1 MTRLSKAPASYG
13 VSYKGSK
20 NKIAAEVVYNIPSAP
35 LLIDVFAGGGAI
47 THAALLSHRFSSIL
61 ANDYDCGALQLFYR
75 ASHGLIDFKE
85 ERKRWVSREDFKR
98 LKDTDPIVRYN
109 WSFSNGGR
117 DYLYSKDRE
126 PYKRAYHF
134 ALNCNDWTEWNAI
147 GLEKFEP
154 TRQSIRAHAEEIKD
168 IYIRWWLKHNCYE
181 GEIEAL
187 IANLKQD
194 IERQS
199 EELRQWLC
207 EALTDS
213 GITQAEVGRR
223 LNTQMHGHYFGK
235 NQWEFPTKEAYDQM
249 RTFMPKLD
257 KEYEQVVGLYKLRKS
272 LESLERLQ
280 SLENLHSFESLQ
292 SLQSL
297 ESLHRLE
304 RLESLENLHRLERL
318 QSLENLH
325 RLEELQSLENLHRLE
340 RLENL
345 ENLHRLERLTI
356 SKADYK
362 DIFVSEPTTVI
373 YCDPPYINTSGYE
386 DAIRESGFNH
396 AEFYDWCEAQKG
408 LVVLS
413 EYTAPADRFTCVWSK
428 EKIVLSAGAKYQI
441 PKVER
446 LFVVKGHEDDYWDLM
461 AAHKPSTLF
470 DQDQRQAM
478 I

>member
-13 VSYKGSK
+13 VSYQGSK
-20 NKIAAEVVYNIPSAP
+20 NKIAAEVVYNLPSAP

-235 NQWEFPTKEAYDQM
+235 SQWEFPTKEAYDQM

-272 LESLERLQ
+272 LESLQSLESLESLDRLERLQ
-280 SLENLHSFESLQ
+280 SLESLQRLERLQSLHRLERLQSHQSLESLQ

-297 ESLHRLE
+297 QSLERLE
-304 RLESLENLHRLERL
+304 RLESLENLEK
-318 QSLENLH
+318 
-325 RLEELQSLENLHRLE
+325 
-340 RLENL
+340 
-345 ENLHRLERLTI
+345 LTI

-446 LFVVKGHEDDYWDLM
+446 LFVVKGHDDDYWDLM

>member
-47 THAALLSHRFSSIL
+47 THAALLSHRFGSIL

-75 ASHGLIDFKE
+75 ACHGLIDFKE

-98 LKDTDPIVRYN
+98 LKDTDPIVRYH

-181 GEIEAL
+181 GDIEAL

-207 EALTDS
+207 EALTDAE
-213 GITQAEVGRR
+213 ITQAEVGRR
-223 LNTQMHGHYFGK
+223 LNTQMHRHYFGK
-235 NQWEFPTKEAYDQM
+235 SQWEFPTKEAYDQM

-272 LESLERLQ
+272 LA
-280 SLENLHSFESLQ
+280 
-292 SLQSL
+292 
-297 ESLHRLE
+297 
-304 RLESLENLHRLERL
+304 SLENLHRLESL
-318 QSLENLH
+318 ESLENFHRLESLERLESLH
-325 RLEELQSLENLHRLE
+325 RLES
-340 RLENL
+340 
-345 ENLHRLERLTI
+345 LERLTI

-441 PKVER
+441 KKVER

>member
-1 MTRLSKAPASYG
+1 MTMLSKAPANYG
-13 VSYKGSK
+13 VSYIGSK

-47 THAALLSHRFSSIL
+47 THAALLSHRFSYIL

-75 ASHGLIDFKE
+75 ASHGLIDFEE
-85 ERKRWVSREDFKR
+85 ERKRWVSQEDFKR

-117 DYLYSKDRE
+117 NYLYSKEIE

-134 ALNCNDWTEWNAI
+134 ARNCNDRTEWNAI
-147 GLEKFEP
+147 GLGKVKP
-154 TRQSIRAHAEEIKD
+154 TSLSIRDHAEEIKD

-181 GEIEAL
+181 GDIEAL

-207 EALTDS
+207 EALTDA

-223 LNTQMHGHYFGK
+223 INNQMQGHYFGK

-249 RTFMPKLD
+249 RSFMPKLD
-257 KEYEQVVGLYKLRKS
+257 KEYEEVVGLYKLRKS
-272 LESLERLQ
+272 LQR
-280 SLENLHSFESLQ
+280 LQ

-297 ESLHRLE
+297 ERLQ
-304 RLESLENLHRLERL
+304 RLQRL
-318 QSLENLH
+318 QS
-325 RLEELQSLENLHRLE
+325 
-340 RLENL
+340 
-345 ENLHRLERLTI
+345 LTI

-428 EKIVLSAGAKYQI
+428 EKIVLAGGAKYQST
-441 PKVER
+441 KVER

-461 AAHKPSTLF
+461 EAHKPSTLF

>member
-223 LNTQMHGHYFGK
+223 LNTQMHRHYFGK
-235 NQWEFPTKEAYDQM
+235 SQWEFPTKEAYDQM

-272 LESLERLQ
+272 LESL
-280 SLENLHSFESLQ
+280 
-292 SLQSL
+292 QSL
-297 ESLHRLE
+297 ESLE
-304 RLESLENLHRLERL
+304 SLESLQNFQRLERL
-318 QSLENLH
+318 QSLE
-325 RLEELQSLENLHRLE
+325 SLENLE
-340 RLENL
+340 K
-345 ENLHRLERLTI
+345 LTI

-446 LFVVKGHEDDYWDLM
+446 LFVVKGHDDDYWDLM

>member
-20 NKIAAEVVYNIPSAP
+20 NKIAAEVVYNLPSAP

-75 ASHGLIDFKE
+75 ASHGLIDFEE

-117 DYLYSKDRE
+117 NYLYSKDRE

-187 IANLKQD
+187 IANLSQD

-207 EALTDS
+207 EALTDA

-235 NQWEFPTKEAYDQM
+235 SQWEFPTKEAYDQM
-249 RTFMPKLD
+249 RTFMPKLN

-272 LESLERLQ
+272 LESLENLHRLESLE
-280 SLENLHSFESLQ
+280 SLENLHR
-292 SLQSL
+292 L
-297 ESLHRLE
+297 ENLHGLE
-304 RLESLENLHRLERL
+304 RLESLENLH
-318 QSLENLH
+318 SLE
-325 RLEELQSLENLHRLE
+325 S
-340 RLENL
+340 
-345 ENLHRLERLTI
+345 LTI

-373 YCDPPYINTSGYE
+373 YCDPPYINTDVKIYK

-441 PKVER
+441 TKVER

>member
-13 VSYKGSK
+13 VSYLGSK

-75 ASHGLIDFKE
+75 ASHGLIDFEE

-98 LKDTDPIVRYN
+98 LKDTDPIVRYH

-117 DYLYSKDRE
+117 NYLYSIEKE

-134 ALNCNDWTEWNAI
+134 ALNCNDRTEWNAI
-147 GLEKFEP
+147 GLDKFEP
-154 TRQSIRAHAEEIKD
+154 TSQSIRAHAEEIKD

-181 GEIEAL
+181 GDSEAL

-207 EALTDS
+207 EALTDA
-213 GITQAEVGRR
+213 GITQAEVGKR
-223 LNTQMHGHYFGK
+223 LNTQMQRHYFGK
-235 NQWEFPTKEAYDQM
+235 SQWAFPNKEAYDQM

-257 KEYEQVVGLYKLRKS
+257 KEYEEVVGLYKLRKS
-272 LESLERLQ
+272 LESLQRLQSIQRPQRLESLQSIQRPQRLQ
-280 SLENLHSFESLQ
+280 SLQRLQRLQ

-297 ESLHRLE
+297 ESL
-304 RLESLENLHRLERL
+304 
-318 QSLENLH
+318 Q
-325 RLEELQSLENLHRLE
+325 
-340 RLENL
+340 
-345 ENLHRLERLTI
+345 RLTI

-386 DAIRESGFNH
+386 DAIQESGFNH

-428 EKIVLSAGAKYQI
+428 EKRVLAGGAKFQST
-441 PKVER
+441 KVER

>member
-13 VSYKGSK
+13 VSYQGSK
-20 NKIAAEVVYNIPSAP
+20 NKIAAEVVYNLPSAP

-47 THAALLSHRFSSIL
+47 THAALLSHRFGSIL

-109 WSFSNGGR
+109 WSFSNGGIY
-117 DYLYSKDRE
+117 YLSSKEIE

-134 ALNCNDWTEWNAI
+134 ARNCNDRTEWNAI
-147 GLEKFEP
+147 GLDKVEP
-154 TRQSIRAHAEEIKD
+154 TRLSIREHAEEIKD
-168 IYIRWWLKHNCYE
+168 NYIRWWLKHNCYE
-181 GEIEAL
+181 GDIEAL
-187 IANLKQD
+187 IAN
-194 IERQS
+194 
-199 EELRQWLC
+199 
-207 EALTDS
+207 
-213 GITQAEVGRR
+213 
-223 LNTQMHGHYFGK
+223 
-235 NQWEFPTKEAYDQM
+235 
-249 RTFMPKLD
+249 
-257 KEYEQVVGLYKLRKS
+257 
-272 LESLERLQ
+272 Q
-280 SLENLHSFESLQ
+280 SLENLMS
-292 SLQSL
+292 
-297 ESLHRLE
+297 
-304 RLESLENLHRLERL
+304 
-318 QSLENLH
+318 
-325 RLEELQSLENLHRLE
+325 LQSLENLHRLE
-340 RLENL
+340 RLESL

-373 YCDPPYINTSGYE
+373 YCDPPYINCDPRIYK

-396 AEFYDWCEAQKG
+396 AEFYDWCEAQKA

-428 EKIVLSAGAKYQI
+428 EKRVLVGGAKRQI
-441 PKVER
+441 TKVER

-461 AAHKPSTLF
+461 EAHKPSTLF

>member
-75 ASHGLIDFKE
+75 ASHGLIDFEE

-98 LKDTDPIVRYN
+98 LKDTDPIVRYH

-154 TRQSIRAHAEEIKD
+154 TRQSIRAHAEEIND

-207 EALTDS
+207 EALTDA

-223 LNTQMHGHYFGK
+223 LNTQMQRHYFGK
-235 NQWEFPTKEAYDQM
+235 SQWEFPTKEAYDQM

-257 KEYEQVVGLYKLRKS
+257 KEYEKVVGLYKLRKS
-272 LESLERLQ
+272 LESLE
-280 SLENLHSFESLQ
+280 SLENLHS
-292 SLQSL
+292 L
-297 ESLHRLE
+297 ES
-304 RLESLENLHRLERL
+304 
-318 QSLENLH
+318 
-325 RLEELQSLENLHRLE
+325 
-340 RLENL
+340 
-345 ENLHRLERLTI
+345 LTI

-408 LVVLS
+408 LLVLS

-428 EKIVLSAGAKYQI
+428 EKIVLSAGAKYQTK
-441 PKVER
+441 KVER

>member
-20 NKIAAEVVYNIPSAP
+20 NKIAAEVVYNLPSAP

-117 DYLYSKDRE
+117 NYLYSKDRE

-154 TRQSIRAHAEEIKD
+154 TRQSIRAHAEEIRD

-207 EALTDS
+207 EALTDA

-235 NQWEFPTKEAYDQM
+235 SQWEFPTKEAYDQM
-249 RTFMPKLD
+249 RTFIPKLD
-257 KEYEQVVGLYKLRKS
+257 KEYEQVVGLYHLRKS
-272 LESLERLQ
+272 
-280 SLENLHSFESLQ
+280 
-292 SLQSL
+292 
-297 ESLHRLE
+297 
-304 RLESLENLHRLERL
+304 LESLENLHRLESL
-318 QSLENLH
+318 ESLENLH
-325 RLEELQSLENLHRLE
+325 
-340 RLENL
+340 NL
-345 ENLHRLERLTI
+345 ESLTI

-413 EYTAPADRFTCVWSK
+413 EYTVPADRFTCVWSK

-441 PKVER
+441 TKVER

>member
-20 NKIAAEVVYNIPSAP
+20 NKIADEVVYNIPSAP

-47 THAALLSHRFSSIL
+47 THAALLSHRFGSIL

-75 ASHGLIDFKE
+75 ASHGLIDFE
-85 ERKRWVSREDFKR
+85 DERKRWVSREDFKR
-98 LKDTDPIVRYN
+98 LKDTDPIVRYH
-109 WSFSNGGR
+109 WSFSNGGIT
-117 DYLYSKDRE
+117 YLYSKERE

-134 ALNCNDWTEWNAI
+134 ARNCNDRTEWNAI

-154 TRQSIRAHAEEIKD
+154 TRLNILAHAEEIKD
-168 IYIRWWLKHNCYE
+168 IYIRWWLKHNCNE
-181 GEIEAL
+181 GDIEAL

-207 EALTDS
+207 EALTDA

-223 LNTQMHGHYFGK
+223 LNTQMQGHYFGK
-235 NQWEFPTKEAYDQM
+235 SQWEFPTKEAYDQM

-257 KEYEQVVGLYKLRKS
+257 KEYEKVVGLYKLRKS
-272 LESLERLQ
+272 LERLQ
-280 SLENLHSFESLQ
+280 SLKSLQ
-292 SLQSL
+292 SLQS
-297 ESLHRLE
+297 
-304 RLESLENLHRLERL
+304 
-318 QSLENLH
+318 
-325 RLEELQSLENLHRLE
+325 
-340 RLENL
+340 
-345 ENLHRLERLTI
+345 LTI

-428 EKIVLSAGAKYQI
+428 EKIVLSAGAKYQST
-441 PKVER
+441 KVER

-461 AAHKPSTLF
+461 EAHKPSTLF

>member
-75 ASHGLIDFKE
+75 ASHGLIDFEE

-109 WSFSNGGR
+109 WSFSNNGR

-187 IANLKQD
+187 IANLSQD

-207 EALTDS
+207 EALTDA

-235 NQWEFPTKEAYDQM
+235 SQWEFPTKEAYDQM

-272 LESLERLQ
+272 LESRE
-280 SLENLHSFESLQ
+280 SLESHNRLE
-292 SLQSL
+292 SL
-297 ESLHRLE
+297 ESLESHNRLE
-304 RLESLENLHRLERL
+304 RLESLESHN
-318 QSLENLH
+318 
-325 RLEELQSLENLHRLE
+325 
-340 RLENL
+340 
-345 ENLHRLERLTI
+345 RLERLTI

-373 YCDPPYINTSGYE
+373 YCDPPYINTDPRIYK

-428 EKIVLSAGAKYQI
+428 EKRVLAGGAKCQI
-441 PKVER
+441 KKVER

>member
-47 THAALLSHRFSSIL
+47 THAALLSHRFGSIL

-75 ASHGLIDFKE
+75 ACHGLIDFKE

-98 LKDTDPIVRYN
+98 LKDTDPIVRYH

-134 ALNCNDWTEWNAI
+134 ALNCNDSTEWNAI

-181 GEIEAL
+181 GDIEAL

-207 EALTDS
+207 EALTDAE
-213 GITQAEVGRR
+213 ITQAEVGRR
-223 LNTQMHGHYFGK
+223 LNTQMHRHYFGK
-235 NQWEFPTKEAYDQM
+235 SQWEFPTKEAYDQM

-272 LESLERLQ
+272 LA
-280 SLENLHSFESLQ
+280 
-292 SLQSL
+292 
-297 ESLHRLE
+297 
-304 RLESLENLHRLERL
+304 SLENLHRLESL
-318 QSLENLH
+318 ESLENFHRLESLERLESLH
-325 RLEELQSLENLHRLE
+325 RLES
-340 RLENL
+340 
-345 ENLHRLERLTI
+345 LERLTI

-441 PKVER
+441 KKVER

>member
-20 NKIAAEVVYNIPSAP
+20 NKIAAEAVYNIPSAP

-207 EALTDS
+207 EALTDA

-223 LNTQMHGHYFGK
+223 LNTQMHRHYFGK
-235 NQWEFPTKEAYDQM
+235 SQWEFPTKEAYDQM

-272 LESLERLQ
+272 LESLESLQ
-280 SLENLHSFESLQ
+280 NLH
-292 SLQSL
+292 SL
-297 ESLHRLE
+297 ESL
-304 RLESLENLHRLERL
+304 ESLQNLHRLESLQKL
-318 QSLENLH
+318 QS
-325 RLEELQSLENLHRLE
+325 
-340 RLENL
+340 
-345 ENLHRLERLTI
+345 LERLTI

-441 PKVER
+441 KKVER

>member
-47 THAALLSHRFSSIL
+47 THAALLSHRFGSIL

-98 LKDTDPIVRYN
+98 LKDTDPIVRYH

-117 DYLYSKDRE
+117 TYLYSKDRE

-134 ALNCNDWTEWNAI
+134 ALNCNDRTEWNAI

-207 EALTDS
+207 EALTDAE
-213 GITQAEVGRR
+213 ITQAEVGRR
-223 LNTQMHGHYFGK
+223 LNTQMHRHYFGK
-235 NQWEFPTKEAYDQM
+235 SQWEFPTKEAYDQM

-272 LESLERLQ
+272 LESLENLHRLESLE
-280 SLENLHSFESLQ
+280 SLENFHRLESLER
-292 SLQSL
+292 L

-304 RLESLENLHRLERL
+304 S
-318 QSLENLH
+318 
-325 RLEELQSLENLHRLE
+325 
-340 RLENL
+340 
-345 ENLHRLERLTI
+345 LERLTI

-441 PKVER
+441 TKVER

>member
-1 MTRLSKAPASYG
+1 MTRLSKAPANYG
-13 VSYKGSK
+13 VSYQGSK
-20 NKIAAEVVYNIPSAP
+20 NKIAAEVVYNLPSAP

-47 THAALLSHRFSSIL
+47 THAALLSHRFCSIL

-75 ASHGLIDFKE
+75 ASHGLIDFEE

-98 LKDTDPIVRYN
+98 LKDTDPIVRYH
-109 WSFSNGGR
+109 WSFSNNGR
-117 DYLYSKDRE
+117 NYLYSKEIE

-134 ALNCNDWTEWNAI
+134 ARNCNDRTEWNAI
-147 GLEKFEP
+147 GFEKFEP
-154 TRQSIRAHAEEIKD
+154 TRLSIRAHAEEIKD

-187 IANLKQD
+187 IANLSQD

-199 EELRQWLC
+199 EDLRQWLC
-207 EALTDS
+207 EALTDA

-223 LNTQMHGHYFGK
+223 LNIQMQGHYFGK
-235 NQWEFPTKEAYDQM
+235 SQWEFPTKEAYDQM

-257 KEYEQVVGLYKLRKS
+257 KEYEEVVGLYKLRKS
-272 LESLERLQ
+272 LESL
-280 SLENLHSFESLQ
+280 
-292 SLQSL
+292 QSL
-297 ESLHRLE
+297 ES
-304 RLESLENLHRLERL
+304 LERL
-318 QSLENLH
+318 QSLE
-325 RLEELQSLENLHRLE
+325 RLESLQ
-340 RLENL
+340 RLENFQSL
-345 ENLHRLERLTI
+345 QSLTI

-428 EKIVLSAGAKYQI
+428 EKRVLAGGAKCQI
-441 PKVER
+441 TKVER

-470 DQDQRQAM
+470 DQDQRQA
-478 I
+478 II

>member
-13 VSYKGSK
+13 VSYRGSK

-47 THAALLSHRFSSIL
+47 THAALLSHRFGSIL

-75 ASHGLIDFKE
+75 ASHGLIDFEE

-98 LKDTDPIVRYN
+98 LKDTDPIVRYH
-109 WSFSNGGR
+109 WSFSNRGR
-117 DYLYSKDRE
+117 DYIYSKDRE

-187 IANLKQD
+187 IANLSQD

-207 EALTDS
+207 EALTDA

-223 LNTQMHGHYFGK
+223 LNTQMQGHYFGK
-235 NQWEFPTKEAYDQM
+235 SQWEFPTKEAYDQM

-272 LESLERLQ
+272 LER
-280 SLENLHSFESLQ
+280 LENLHR
-292 SLQSL
+292 L
-297 ESLHRLE
+297 ESLH
-304 RLESLENLHRLERL
+304 SLENLHRLERL
-318 QSLENLH
+318 HRLESLESLETLESLEYLHRLEKLESLENLH
-325 RLEELQSLENLHRLE
+325 SLES
-340 RLENL
+340 
-345 ENLHRLERLTI
+345 LTI

-386 DAIRESGFNH
+386 EAIRESGFNH

-428 EKIVLSAGAKYQI
+428 EKIVLAAGAKYQI
-441 PKVER
+441 TKVER

>member
-13 VSYKGSK
+13 VSYLGSK
-20 NKIAAEVVYNIPSAP
+20 NKIAAEVVYNLPSAP

-47 THAALLSHRFSSIL
+47 THAALLSHRFGSIL

-75 ASHGLIDFKE
+75 ASHGLIDFEE

-98 LKDTDPIVRYN
+98 LKDTDPIVRYL

-117 DYLYSKDRE
+117 YYLYPKEIE

-134 ALNCNDWTEWNAI
+134 ARNCNDRTEWNAI
-147 GLEKFEP
+147 GLDKVEP
-154 TRQSIRAHAEEIKD
+154 TRLSIRDHAEEIKD
-168 IYIRWWLKHNCYE
+168 NYIRWWLKHNCYE
-181 GEIEAL
+181 GDIEAL
-187 IANLKQD
+187 IAN
-194 IERQS
+194 
-199 EELRQWLC
+199 
-207 EALTDS
+207 
-213 GITQAEVGRR
+213 
-223 LNTQMHGHYFGK
+223 
-235 NQWEFPTKEAYDQM
+235 
-249 RTFMPKLD
+249 
-257 KEYEQVVGLYKLRKS
+257 
-272 LESLERLQ
+272 Q
-280 SLENLHSFESLQ
+280 SLENLMS
-292 SLQSL
+292 
-297 ESLHRLE
+297 
-304 RLESLENLHRLERL
+304 L

-325 RLEELQSLENLHRLE
+325 RLESLQSLENLHSLE
-340 RLENL
+340 S
-345 ENLHRLERLTI
+345 LTI

-441 PKVER
+441 TKVER

>member
-13 VSYKGSK
+13 VSYQGSK

-75 ASHGLIDFKE
+75 ASHGLIDFEE

-207 EALTDS
+207 EALTDA

-235 NQWEFPTKEAYDQM
+235 SQWEFPTKEAYDQM

-272 LESLERLQ
+272 LASLESLE
-280 SLENLHSFESLQ
+280 SLEY
-292 SLQSL
+292 
-297 ESLHRLE
+297 LHRLE
-304 RLESLENLHRLERL
+304 RLESLPSYESLESLEYLHRLE
-318 QSLENLH
+318 SLENLH
-325 RLEELQSLENLHRLE
+325 SLES
-340 RLENL
+340 
-345 ENLHRLERLTI
+345 LTI

-441 PKVER
+441 TKVER

>member
-1 MTRLSKAPASYG
+1 MTRLSKAPATYG

-47 THAALLSHRFSSIL
+47 THAALLSHRFGSIL

-75 ASHGLIDFKE
+75 ASHGLIDFEE

-98 LKDTDPIVRYN
+98 LKDTDPIVRYH
-109 WSFSNGGR
+109 WSFSNGGSV
-117 DYLYSKDRE
+117 YLYSIEKE

-134 ALNCNDWTEWNAI
+134 ARNCNDLTEWNAI

-154 TRQSIRAHAEEIKD
+154 TRQNIRAHAEEIKD

-181 GEIEAL
+181 GNIEAL

-207 EALTDS
+207 EALTDA

-223 LNTQMHGHYFGK
+223 LNTQMQGHYFGK
-235 NQWEFPTKEAYDQM
+235 SQWEFPTKEAYDQM

-257 KEYEQVVGLYKLRKS
+257 KEYEEVVGLYKLRKS
-272 LESLERLQ
+272 LESLE
-280 SLENLHSFESLQ
+280 SLQ
-292 SLQSL
+292 RLQSL
-297 ESLHRLE
+297 ESLECLQRLQ
-304 RLESLENLHRLERL
+304 RL
-318 QSLENLH
+318 QSLQNLQN
-325 RLEELQSLENLHRLE
+325 LQC
-340 RLENL
+340 
-345 ENLHRLERLTI
+345 LTI

-441 PKVER
+441 TKVER

>member
-20 NKIAAEVVYNIPSAP
+20 NKIAAEAVYNIPSAP

-207 EALTDS
+207 EALTDA

-223 LNTQMHGHYFGK
+223 LNTQMHRHYFGK
-235 NQWEFPTKEAYDQM
+235 SQWEFPTKEAYDQM

-272 LESLERLQ
+272 LESLEK
-280 SLENLHSFESLQ
+280 LH
-292 SLQSL
+292 SL
-297 ESLHRLE
+297 ES
-304 RLESLENLHRLERL
+304 LESLENLHRLESL

-325 RLEELQSLENLHRLE
+325 S
-340 RLENL
+340 
-345 ENLHRLERLTI
+345 LERLTI

-441 PKVER
+441 KKVER

>member
-20 NKIAAEVVYNIPSAP
+20 NKIAAEVVYNLPSAP

-47 THAALLSHRFSSIL
+47 THAALLSHRFGSIL

-117 DYLYSKDRE
+117 NYLYSKEIE

-134 ALNCNDWTEWNAI
+134 ALNCNDRTEWNAI

-181 GEIEAL
+181 WEIDAL

-207 EALTDS
+207 EALTDA

-235 NQWEFPTKEAYDQM
+235 SQWEFPAKEAYDQM

-257 KEYEQVVGLYKLRKS
+257 KEYEEVVGLYKLRKS
-272 LESLERLQ
+272 LESLQSLQ
-280 SLENLHSFESLQ
+280 SIESLQSFESLQ
-292 SLQSL
+292 RHQRLQSL
-297 ESLHRLE
+297 ESLH
-304 RLESLENLHRLERL
+304 SLERL
-318 QSLENLH
+318 Q
-325 RLEELQSLENLHRLE
+325 
-340 RLENL
+340 
-345 ENLHRLERLTI
+345 RLTI

-428 EKIVLSAGAKYQI
+428 EKIVLAGGAKYQI
-441 PKVER
+441 TKVER
-446 LFVVKGHEDDYWDLM
+446 LFVVKGHEDDYFDLM
-461 AAHKPSTLF
+461 EAHKPSTLF

>member
-20 NKIAAEVVYNIPSAP
+20 NKIAAEVVYNLPSAP

-75 ASHGLIDFKE
+75 ASHGLIDFEE

-109 WSFSNGGR
+109 WSFSNGGIN
-117 DYLYSKDRE
+117 YLYSKEIE

-134 ALNCNDWTEWNAI
+134 ARNCNDRTEWNAI
-147 GLEKFEP
+147 GFKKFEP
-154 TRQSIRAHAEEIKD
+154 TRLSIRDHAEEIKD

-181 GEIEAL
+181 GDIEAL

-207 EALTDS
+207 EALTDA

-223 LNTQMHGHYFGK
+223 LNTQMQSHYFGK
-235 NQWEFPTKEAYDQM
+235 SQWEFPTKEAYDQM

-257 KEYEQVVGLYKLRKS
+257 KEYEEVVGLYKLRNSLQS
-272 LESLERLQ
+272 LESL
-280 SLENLHSFESLQ
+280 ESLQ

-297 ESLHRLE
+297 QRLQ
-304 RLESLENLHRLERL
+304 RLERL
-318 QSLENLH
+318 QSLQ
-325 RLEELQSLENLHRLE
+325 RLQ
-340 RLENL
+340 
-345 ENLHRLERLTI
+345 RLTI

-428 EKIVLSAGAKYQI
+428 EKIVLSAGAKFQST
-441 PKVER
+441 KVER

-461 AAHKPSTLF
+461 AAHKHSTLF

>member
-47 THAALLSHRFSSIL
+47 THAALLSHRFGSIL

-75 ASHGLIDFKE
+75 ACHGLIDFKE

-98 LKDTDPIVRYN
+98 LKDTDPIVRYH

-134 ALNCNDWTEWNAI
+134 ALNCNDSTEWNAI

-207 EALTDS
+207 EALTDA

-223 LNTQMHGHYFGK
+223 LNTQMHRHYFGK
-235 NQWEFPTKEAYDQM
+235 SQWEFPTKEAYDQM

-272 LESLERLQ
+272 LESLESLHRLESLE
-280 SLENLHSFESLQ
+280 SLENFHRLESLER
-292 SLQSL
+292 L

-304 RLESLENLHRLERL
+304 S
-318 QSLENLH
+318 
-325 RLEELQSLENLHRLE
+325 
-340 RLENL
+340 
-345 ENLHRLERLTI
+345 LERLTI

-441 PKVER
+441 KKVER

>member
-13 VSYKGSK
+13 VYYQGSK
-20 NKIAAEVVYNIPSAP
+20 NKIAAEVVNNLPSAP

-75 ASHGLIDFKE
+75 ASHGLIDFEE

-98 LKDTDPIVRYN
+98 LKDTDPIVRYH
-109 WSFSNGGR
+109 WSFSNNGR
-117 DYLYSKDRE
+117 NYLYSIDRE

-168 IYIRWWLKHNCYE
+168 IYIRWLLKHNCYE
-181 GEIEAL
+181 GEI
-187 IANLKQD
+187 
-194 IERQS
+194 
-199 EELRQWLC
+199 
-207 EALTDS
+207 
-213 GITQAEVGRR
+213 
-223 LNTQMHGHYFGK
+223 
-235 NQWEFPTKEAYDQM
+235 
-249 RTFMPKLD
+249 
-257 KEYEQVVGLYKLRKS
+257 KLRKS
-272 LESLERLQ
+272 
-280 SLENLHSFESLQ
+280 
-292 SLQSL
+292 
-297 ESLHRLE
+297 LE
-304 RLESLENLHRLERL
+304 RLESLENLH
-318 QSLENLH
+318 SLESLESLEYLH
-325 RLEELQSLENLHRLE
+325 RLES
-340 RLENL
+340 L

-428 EKIVLSAGAKYQI
+428 EKIVLAAGAKYQI
-441 PKVER
+441 TKVER

>member
-13 VSYKGSK
+13 VSYQGSK

-117 DYLYSKDRE
+117 DYLYSKGRE

-187 IANLKQD
+187 IANLSQD
-194 IERQS
+194 NERQS

-207 EALTDS
+207 EALTDA

-223 LNTQMHGHYFGK
+223 LNTQMQGHYFGK
-235 NQWEFPTKEAYDQM
+235 SQWEFPTKEEYDQM

-257 KEYEQVVGLYKLRKS
+257 KEYEKVVGLSKLRKS
-272 LESLERLQ
+272 LL
-280 SLENLHSFESLQ
+280 NLHSLKSLHSPESLQ
-292 SLQSL
+292 SLQGLQRLQRLESLHSL
-297 ESLHRLE
+297 ESL
-304 RLESLENLHRLERL
+304 ES
-318 QSLENLH
+318 
-325 RLEELQSLENLHRLE
+325 
-340 RLENL
+340 
-345 ENLHRLERLTI
+345 LTI

-428 EKIVLSAGAKYQI
+428 EKIVLAAGAKYQI
-441 PKVER
+441 KKVER

>member
-35 LLIDVFAGGGAI
+35 LLIDMFAGGGAI

-75 ASHGLIDFKE
+75 ASHGLIDFEE

-98 LKDTDPIVRYN
+98 LKDTDPIVRYH
-109 WSFSNGGR
+109 WSFSNNGI

-134 ALNCNDWTEWNAI
+134 ALNCNDRTEWNAI

-187 IANLKQD
+187 IANLSQD
-194 IERQS
+194 NERQS

-207 EALTDS
+207 EALTDA

-223 LNTQMHGHYFGK
+223 LNTQMQGHYFGK
-235 NQWEFPTKEAYDQM
+235 SQWEFPTKEAYDQM

-272 LESLERLQ
+272 LESLHRL
-280 SLENLHSFESLQ
+280 ESLA
-292 SLQSL
+292 SL
-297 ESLHRLE
+297 ESLE
-304 RLESLENLHRLERL
+304 Y
-318 QSLENLH
+318 
-325 RLEELQSLENLHRLE
+325 
-340 RLENL
+340 
-345 ENLHRLERLTI
+345 LHRLERLTI

-373 YCDPPYINTSGYE
+373 YCDPPYINTDPRIYK

-441 PKVER
+441 KKVER

>member
-13 VSYKGSK
+13 VSYQGSK

-109 WSFSNGGR
+109 WSFSNGGIN
-117 DYLYSKDRE
+117 YLYSKDRE

-181 GEIEAL
+181 GKIEAL

-207 EALTDS
+207 EALTDA

-223 LNTQMHGHYFGK
+223 LNTQMHRHYFGK
-235 NQWEFPTKEAYDQM
+235 SQWEFPTKEAYDQM

-272 LESLERLQ
+272 LESLE
-280 SLENLHSFESLQ
+280 NLHS
-292 SLQSL
+292 
-297 ESLHRLE
+297 
-304 RLESLENLHRLERL
+304 
-318 QSLENLH
+318 
-325 RLEELQSLENLHRLE
+325 
-340 RLENL
+340 
-345 ENLHRLERLTI
+345 LERLTI

-428 EKIVLSAGAKYQI
+428 EKIVL
-441 PKVER
+441 
-446 LFVVKGHEDDYWDLM
+446 
-461 AAHKPSTLF
+461 
-470 DQDQRQAM
+470 
-478 I
+478 

>member
-109 WSFSNGGR
+109 WSFSNNGR
-117 DYLYSKDRE
+117 NYLYSKDKE

-207 EALTDS
+207 EALTDA

-223 LNTQMHGHYFGK
+223 LNTQMQGHYFGK
-235 NQWEFPTKEAYDQM
+235 SQWEFPTKEAYDQM

-272 LESLERLQ
+272 LESLE
-280 SLENLHSFESLQ
+280 SLESLHSFERLESLHRLE
-292 SLQSL
+292 SLKSL
-297 ESLHRLE
+297 ESLESLEYLEYLHRLE
-304 RLESLENLHRLERL
+304 RLESLENLHRLE
-318 QSLENLH
+318 S
-325 RLEELQSLENLHRLE
+325 
-340 RLENL
+340 
-345 ENLHRLERLTI
+345 LTI

-428 EKIVLSAGAKYQI
+428 EKIVLSGGAKYRI
-441 PKVER
+441 TKVER

>member
-13 VSYKGSK
+13 VSYQGSK

-47 THAALLSHRFSSIL
+47 THAALLSHRFGSIL

-75 ASHGLIDFKE
+75 ASHGLIDFEE

-98 LKDTDPIVRYN
+98 LKDTDPIVRYH
-109 WSFSNGGR
+109 WSFSNGGIN
-117 DYLYSKDRE
+117 YLYSKEIE

-134 ALNCNDWTEWNAI
+134 ARNCNDRTEWNAI
-147 GLEKFEP
+147 GFEKVEP
-154 TRQSIRAHAEEIKD
+154 TRLSIRDHAEEIKD
-168 IYIRWWLKHNCYE
+168 IYIRWWHKHNRDE
-181 GEIEAL
+181 GDSEAL
-187 IANLKQD
+187 
-194 IERQS
+194 
-199 EELRQWLC
+199 
-207 EALTDS
+207 
-213 GITQAEVGRR
+213 
-223 LNTQMHGHYFGK
+223 
-235 NQWEFPTKEAYDQM
+235 
-249 RTFMPKLD
+249 
-257 KEYEQVVGLYKLRKS
+257 KLRISLLS
-272 LESLERLQ
+272 LESLE
-280 SLENLHSFESLQ
+280 SLESLQ
-292 SLQSL
+292 SLQ
-297 ESLHRLE
+297 RLQRLQ
-304 RLESLENLHRLERL
+304 RLESLQSLQRLQRL
-318 QSLENLH
+318 QS
-325 RLEELQSLENLHRLE
+325 
-340 RLENL
+340 
-345 ENLHRLERLTI
+345 LTI

-373 YCDPPYINTSGYE
+373 YCDPPYINCDPSIYK

-428 EKIVLSAGAKYQI
+428 EKRVLAGGAKYQI
-441 PKVER
+441 TKVER

>member
-154 TRQSIRAHAEEIKD
+154 TRQNILVHAEEIKD

-207 EALTDS
+207 EALTDA

-223 LNTQMHGHYFGK
+223 LNTQMYGHYFGK
-235 NQWEFPTKEAYDQM
+235 SQWEFPTKEAYDQM

-257 KEYEQVVGLYKLRKS
+257 KEYEQVVGLYKLRKRLKS
-272 LESLERLQ
+272 LESLE
-280 SLENLHSFESLQ
+280 SLHSFE
-292 SLQSL
+292 SL

-304 RLESLENLHRLERL
+304 RLESLENLHRLEKLESL
-318 QSLENLH
+318 QS
-325 RLEELQSLENLHRLE
+325 
-340 RLENL
+340 
-345 ENLHRLERLTI
+345 LHRLERLTI

-408 LVVLS
+408 MVVLS

>member
-1 MTRLSKAPASYG
+1 MTRLSKAPATYG

-47 THAALLSHRFSSIL
+47 THAALLSHRYGSIL

-75 ASHGLIDFKE
+75 ASHGLIDFEE

-98 LKDTDPIVRYN
+98 LKDTDPIVRYH
-109 WSFSNGGR
+109 WSFSNGGE
-117 DYLYSKDRE
+117 DYLYSKERE

-134 ALNCNDWTEWNAI
+134 ALNCNDRTEWNAI
-147 GLEKFEP
+147 GFEKFEP

-181 GEIEAL
+181 GDIEAL
-187 IANLKQD
+187 
-194 IERQS
+194 
-199 EELRQWLC
+199 
-207 EALTDS
+207 
-213 GITQAEVGRR
+213 
-223 LNTQMHGHYFGK
+223 
-235 NQWEFPTKEAYDQM
+235 
-249 RTFMPKLD
+249 
-257 KEYEQVVGLYKLRKS
+257 KLRMSLESLERLERLES

-280 SLENLHSFESLQ
+280 SLQ
-292 SLQSL
+292 SLQ
-297 ESLHRLE
+297 
-304 RLESLENLHRLERL
+304 RL
-318 QSLENLH
+318 Q
-325 RLEELQSLENLHRLE
+325 RLQ
-340 RLENL
+340 
-345 ENLHRLERLTI
+345 RLTI
-356 SKADYK
+356 SKADYQ

-373 YCDPPYINTSGYE
+373 YCDPPYINTSGYK

-413 EYTAPADRFTCVWSK
+413 EYTAPVDRFTCVWSK
-428 EKIVLSAGAKYQI
+428 EKRVLAGGAKYQI
-441 PKVER
+441 TKVER

-461 AAHKPSTLF
+461 EAHKPSTLF

>member
-1 MTRLSKAPASYG
+1 MTRLSKAPAIYG
-13 VSYKGSK
+13 VSYQGSK

-35 LLIDVFAGGGAI
+35 LLIDMFAGGGAI
-47 THAALLSHRFSSIL
+47 THAALLSHRFGSIL

-75 ASHGLIDFKE
+75 ASHGLIDFEE

-98 LKDTDPIVRYN
+98 LKDTDPIVRYH
-109 WSFSNGGR
+109 WSFSNNGIY
-117 DYLYSKDRE
+117 YLYSKEIE

-134 ALNCNDWTEWNAI
+134 ARNCNDRTEWNAI
-147 GLEKFEP
+147 GFEKVEP
-154 TRQSIRAHAEEIKD
+154 TRLSIRDHAEEIKD

-187 IANLKQD
+187 IANLSQD
-194 IERQS
+194 NERQS

-207 EALTDS
+207 EALTDA

-223 LNTQMHGHYFGK
+223 LNTQMQGHYFGK
-235 NQWEFPTKEAYDQM
+235 SQWEFPTKEAYDQM

-272 LESLERLQ
+272 LESLHRL
-280 SLENLHSFESLQ
+280 ESLA
-292 SLQSL
+292 SL
-297 ESLHRLE
+297 ESLE
-304 RLESLENLHRLERL
+304 Y
-318 QSLENLH
+318 
-325 RLEELQSLENLHRLE
+325 
-340 RLENL
+340 
-345 ENLHRLERLTI
+345 LHRLERLTI

-428 EKIVLSAGAKYQI
+428 EKIVLAAGAKYQI
-441 PKVER
+441 KKVER

>member
-1 MTRLSKAPASYG
+1 MTGLSKAPASYG

-109 WSFSNGGR
+109 WSFSNGGIT
-117 DYLYSKDRE
+117 YLYSKDRE

-181 GEIEAL
+181 GKIEAL

-207 EALTDS
+207 EALTDA

-223 LNTQMHGHYFGK
+223 LNTQMHRHYFGK
-235 NQWEFPTKEAYDQM
+235 SQWEFPTKEAYDQM

-272 LESLERLQ
+272 LESLE
-280 SLENLHSFESLQ
+280 SLENLHSLESLE
-292 SLQSL
+292 SLA
-297 ESLHRLE
+297 SLHRLE
-304 RLESLENLHRLERL
+304 S
-318 QSLENLH
+318 
-325 RLEELQSLENLHRLE
+325 
-340 RLENL
+340 L

-441 PKVER
+441 KKVER

>member
-20 NKIAAEVVYNIPSAP
+20 NKIAAEVVYNLPSAP

-75 ASHGLIDFKE
+75 ASHGLIDFEE

-98 LKDTDPIVRYN
+98 LKDTDPIVRYH
-109 WSFSNGGR
+109 WSFSNNGR
-117 DYLYSKDRE
+117 DYLFSKEIE

-134 ALNCNDWTEWNAI
+134 ARNCNDRTEWNAI
-147 GLEKFEP
+147 GFEKFEP
-154 TRQSIRAHAEEIKD
+154 TRLSIRDHAEEIKD

-181 GEIEAL
+181 GYNEAL
-187 IANLKQD
+187 IANLSQD

-207 EALTDS
+207 ETLTDA

-223 LNTQMHGHYFGK
+223 LNTQMQRHYFGK
-235 NQWEFPTKEAYDQM
+235 SQWEFPTKEAYDQM

-257 KEYEQVVGLYKLRKS
+257 KEYEEVVGLYKLRKS
-272 LESLERLQ
+272 LGSL
-280 SLENLHSFESLQ
+280 ESLQ
-292 SLQSL
+292 SLG
-297 ESLHRLE
+297 
-304 RLESLENLHRLERL
+304 SLENLQCLPSLQRLQRLQNLQNL
-318 QSLENLH
+318 QSLQ
-325 RLEELQSLENLHRLE
+325 RLP
-340 RLENL
+340 
-345 ENLHRLERLTI
+345 I

-373 YCDPPYINTSGYE
+373 YCDPPYINTTRCYE

-428 EKIVLSAGAKYQI
+428 EKRVLAGGAKFQI
-441 PKVER
+441 TKVER

-461 AAHKPSTLF
+461 EAHKPSTLF

>member
-13 VSYKGSK
+13 VSYQGSK

-75 ASHGLIDFKE
+75 ASHGLIDFEE

-98 LKDTDPIVRYN
+98 LKDTDPIVRYH
-109 WSFSNGGR
+109 WSFSNNGR
-117 DYLYSKDRE
+117 NYSYSKEIE

-134 ALNCNDWTEWNAI
+134 ARNCNDRTEWNAI

-154 TRQSIRAHAEEIKD
+154 TRLSIRDHAEEIKD

-181 GEIEAL
+181 GEIDVL
-187 IANLKQD
+187 
-194 IERQS
+194 
-199 EELRQWLC
+199 
-207 EALTDS
+207 
-213 GITQAEVGRR
+213 
-223 LNTQMHGHYFGK
+223 
-235 NQWEFPTKEAYDQM
+235 
-249 RTFMPKLD
+249 
-257 KEYEQVVGLYKLRKS
+257 KLRKNLGS
-272 LESLERLQ
+272 LENFQSLQKLQSLGSLQRRQSLERL
-280 SLENLHSFESLQ
+280 EK
-292 SLQSL
+292 LQSL
-297 ESLHRLE
+297 E
-304 RLESLENLHRLERL
+304 RLERL
-318 QSLENLH
+318 QSL
-325 RLEELQSLENLHRLE
+325 Q
-340 RLENL
+340 
-345 ENLHRLERLTI
+345 RLERLTI

-428 EKIVLSAGAKYQI
+428 EKKVLAGGAKHQI
-441 PKVER
+441 TKVER

-461 AAHKPSTLF
+461 EAHKPSTLF
-470 DQDQRQAM
+470 DLDQRQAM

>member
-1 MTRLSKAPASYG
+1 MTRLSKAPANYG
-13 VSYKGSK
+13 VSYQGSK

-47 THAALLSHRFSSIL
+47 THAALLSHRFGSIL

-75 ASHGLIDFKE
+75 ASHGLIDFEE

-98 LKDTDPIVRYN
+98 LKDTDPIVRYH
-109 WSFSNGGR
+109 WSFSNGGTT
-117 DYLYSKDRE
+117 YLYSKEIE

-134 ALNCNDWTEWNAI
+134 ACNCNDRTEWNAI
-147 GLEKFEP
+147 GLDKFEP
-154 TRQSIRAHAEEIKD
+154 TTLSIRDHAEEIKD

-181 GEIEAL
+181 GDSEAL

-207 EALTDS
+207 EALTDA
-213 GITQAEVGRR
+213 GITQAEVGMR
-223 LNTQMHGHYFGK
+223 LNTQMYRHYFGK
-235 NQWEFPTKEAYDQM
+235 SQWEFPTKEEYDQM

-257 KEYEQVVGLYKLRKS
+257 KEYEEVVGLYKLRKS
-272 LESLERLQ
+272 LQSLQNLQDLQSLQRLQKLQSLQRLQ
-280 SLENLHSFESLQ
+280 SLQNLQRLQRLQSLQ

-297 ESLHRLE
+297 
-304 RLESLENLHRLERL
+304 
-318 QSLENLH
+318 Q
-325 RLEELQSLENLHRLE
+325 
-340 RLENL
+340 
-345 ENLHRLERLTI
+345 RLTI

-373 YCDPPYINTSGYE
+373 YCDPPYINTGGYE

-428 EKIVLSAGAKYQI
+428 EKIVLAGGAKYQST
-441 PKVER
+441 KVER

-470 DQDQRQAM
+470 DKKRQAM

>member
-13 VSYKGSK
+13 VSYQGSK

-117 DYLYSKDRE
+117 TYLYSKDKE

-207 EALTDS
+207 EALTDA

-223 LNTQMHGHYFGK
+223 LNTQMHRHYFGK
-235 NQWEFPTKEAYDQM
+235 SQWEFPTKEAYDQM

-272 LESLERLQ
+272 LESLEN
-280 SLENLHSFESLQ
+280 LENLHSLESLE
-292 SLQSL
+292 SL

-304 RLESLENLHRLERL
+304 RLGSLVSLESLESLHSLENLHRLGSLENLHRLESLENLHRLE
-318 QSLENLH
+318 SLE
-325 RLEELQSLENLHRLE
+325 S
-340 RLENL
+340 
-345 ENLHRLERLTI
+345 LTI

-413 EYTAPADRFTCVWSK
+413 EYIAPADRFTCVWSK
-428 EKIVLSAGAKYQI
+428 EKIVLAGGAKCQI
-441 PKVER
+441 TKVER

>member
-13 VSYKGSK
+13 VSYLGSK

-75 ASHGLIDFKE
+75 ASHGLIDFEE

-98 LKDTDPIVRYN
+98 LKDTDPIVRYH
-109 WSFSNGGR
+109 WSFSNNGR
-117 DYLYSKDRE
+117 DYLFSKEIE

-134 ALNCNDWTEWNAI
+134 ARNCNDRTEWNAI
-147 GLEKFEP
+147 GFEKFEP
-154 TRQSIRAHAEEIKD
+154 TRLSIRDHAEEIKD

-181 GEIEAL
+181 GDIEAL
-187 IANLKQD
+187 IANLSQD

-207 EALTDS
+207 EALTDA

-223 LNTQMHGHYFGK
+223 LNTQMQRHYFGK
-235 NQWEFPTKEAYDQM
+235 SQWEFPTKEAYDQM

-257 KEYEQVVGLYKLRKS
+257 KEYEEVVGLYKLRKS
-272 LESLERLQ
+272 LESLQSLQ
-280 SLENLHSFESLQ
+280 SLESLESLQSLQRRQRLQRLQRLQ

-297 ESLHRLE
+297 ESLK
-304 RLESLENLHRLERL
+304 SLQRL
-318 QSLENLH
+318 QSLKSLQ
-325 RLEELQSLENLHRLE
+325 RLQSLKSLQRLQNIQSLQ
-340 RLENL
+340 RLQNIQS
-345 ENLHRLERLTI
+345 LTI

-428 EKIVLSAGAKYQI
+428 EKRVLSAGAKHQST
-441 PKVER
+441 KVER